1 MDDIICPECGRP
13 NLFEA
18 EKCWYCQTNL
28 QDVKDA
34 EIKNGSDGQQK
45 KVLDHLSQEEFDPN
59 NEPEQNIP
67 EWLKRV
73 RELKEADKPLEENDP
88 GWQQQNLFDSEKEP
102 QKKNK
107 TEKKTPINQSLGAR
121 KDKNNQKKNDNPLE
135 FSTTNQISK
144 ELDQEVSESSED
156 LPDGF
161 TKL

>member
-28 QDVKDA
+28 QEVKQ
-34 EIKNGSDGQQK
+34 SDMK
-45 KVLDHLSQEEFDPN
+45 CISDDKSEEVLDFSTHTDPLN
-59 NEPEQNIP
+59 NEESEQNIP

-73 RELKEADKPLEENDP
+73 RELKEADSPHEEDDP
-88 GWQQQNLFDSEKEP
+88 GWQQQDLFVLDEKS
-102 QKKNK
+102 QNNNR
-107 TEKKTPINQSLGAR
+107 TEKKKTINKSLGAQ
-121 KDKNNQKKNDNPLE
+121 KDKNIQQKNDNPVE
-135 FSTTNQISK
+135 FSETNQSQN
-144 ELDQEVSESSED
+144 ELDQEISEYPED

>member
-28 QDVKDA
+28 QEVKQ
-34 EIKNGSDGQQK
+34 SDMK
-45 KVLDHLSQEEFDPN
+45 CISEDKIEEVLDFPTHSDPLTN
-59 NEPEQNIP
+59 EEPEQNIP

-73 RELKEADKPLEENDP
+73 RELKEADLPHEEDDP
-88 GWQQQNLFDSEKEP
+88 GWQQQDLFALDEKS
-102 QKKNK
+102 QKNNR
-107 TEKKTPINQSLGAR
+107 TEKKKTLNKRMDAH
-121 KDKNNQKKNDNPLE
+121 KDKNIQQKNDYPVE
-135 FSTTNQISK
+135 FSETNQPQK
-144 ELDQEVSESSED
+144 ELDQEISDYPED